1 LPPRLGEKYGPDA
14 TLTIFQ
20 TVSLGSKVNRI
31 LGWTGFLYFS
41 RFRDDAKLPH
51 HAEVVCYR
59 PVVLHLSIGDAHDVN
74 EPNRYLL
81 AGWGDAQ
88 EFAPMGTVEG
98 LTRCDF
104 VPFGDH
110 VLAGEI
116 GIWEGLAK
124 HGRDLLDTLTI
135 RRHSRWGAVVYEPG
149 GVKLIYDVDVAP
161 ALHFVDEATDEG
173 LLSSADMLLSSLH
186 SSVGSHYAP
195 THDARRHNPTRTSE
209 NAHKGSLR
217 EFRTSR
223 HCGE

>member
-1 LPPRLGEKYGPDA
+1 MVGALSYFTYPERAQRMPYLNATGELLRMRL
-14 TLTIFQ
+14 
-20 TVSLGSKVNRI
+20 LGNKVNRL

-41 RFRDDAKLPH
+41 RYRDDAKLPH

-59 PVVLHLSIGDAHDVN
+59 PVLHHLSIGDAHDVN

-88 EFAPMGTVEG
+88 KFAPMGTVEG

-110 VLAGEI
+110 VLDGEI
-116 GIWEGLAK
+116 GIWEGFAK

-135 RRHSRWGAVVYEPG
+135 RRHSQWGAVVYEPG
-149 GVKLIYDVDVAP
+149 GAKLIYDVDVAP

-173 LLSSADMLLSSLH
+173 LVL
-186 SSVGSHYAP
+186 V
-195 THDARRHNPTRTSE
+195 
-209 NAHKGSLR
+209 
-217 EFRTSR
+217 
-223 HCGE
+223 C